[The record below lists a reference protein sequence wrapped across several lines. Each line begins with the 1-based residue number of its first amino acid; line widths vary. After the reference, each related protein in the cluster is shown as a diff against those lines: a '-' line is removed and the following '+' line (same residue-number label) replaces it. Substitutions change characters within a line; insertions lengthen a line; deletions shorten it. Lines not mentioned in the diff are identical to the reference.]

1 MKILALIIVFV
12 ALAVASGMFL
22 REDPGYVF
30 LGFGQWSVE
39 TSLAVFAIFLLVLFA
54 LLHLSIRTLIGL
66 WRVPRRL
73 AHATQQRAKQRA
85 ARGLTQGLI
94 DLAEGRWERAE
105 RLLMRDAEGS
115 ENALLH
121 FLGAA
126 RAAQQQGAHERRDA
140 YLKRA
145 IERNPQADIAVS
157 LTQAELQLSHQQT
170 ERALASLS
178 RLRNLAPKHDYVLRL
193 LAKLYRDIE
202 DWEHLLELLPEL
214 RRKHLFDEEQL
225 QSMQLATWH
234 GLLKTGEKHSLEA
247 LQSRWDALPRQAKEH
262 EDLLHAYG
270 ERLIYFGAEPR
281 VEPLI
286 RAALN
291 RRWSGKL
298 ARMYGLLQT
307 DDAAKQLDFAETW
320 LKNHGRDPMLLLTL
334 GRLCKRRSLWG
345 KARIYLESSLG
356 LNPLAETHLEL
367 AELLESLGENEGAMQ
382 HYQQGLTQAV
392 ATPRRRSGV
401 VKPLLPVKPR
411 ESAEKPTEQT
421 PEKDLSLPVA

>member
-1 MKILALIIVFV
+1 MRILALIIVFV
-12 ALAVASGMFL
+12 ALAVATGMFL

-39 TSLAVFAIFLLVLFA
+39 TSLAVFAVFMLLLFA
-54 LLHLSIRTLIGL
+54 LLYVSIRALVGF

-73 AHATQQRAKQRA
+73 AQAAQQRAKQRA

-105 RLLMRDAEGS
+105 RALMRDAPGS

-121 FLGAA
+121 YLGAA

-140 YLKRA
+140 YLKHA
-145 IERNPQADIAVS
+145 IESNPQAEIAVS
-157 LTQAELQLSHQQT
+157 LTQAELQLSHHQN

-178 RLRNLAPKHDYVLRL
+178 RLRSLAPKHDYVLRL
-193 LAKLYRDIE
+193 LAKLYLDVE

-214 RRKHLFDEEQL
+214 GRKHLFDAEAL
-225 QSMQLATWH
+225 RSMQLATWH
-234 GLLKTGEKHSLEA
+234 GLLEAGEKNSLEE
-247 LQSRWDALPRQAKEH
+247 LQTRWDALPKQAKEH
-262 EDLLHAYG
+262 EDLLHAYS
-270 ERLIYFGAEPR
+270 ERLIYFSAEQR
-281 VEPLI
+281 AEPLI

-298 ARMYGLLQT
+298 VRMYGLLQT

-320 LKNHGRDPMLLLTL
+320 LKNHGRDAMLLLSL

-356 LNPLAETHLEL
+356 LNALPETHLEL
-367 AELLESLGENEGAMQ
+367 AELLESLGETDSAMQ
-382 HYQQGLTQAV
+382 HYQHGLSLAV
-392 ATPRRRSGV
+392 ATPRRRTGL
-401 VKPLLPVKPR
+401 VKPLPIKVR
-411 ESAEKPTEQT
+411 DSAEKP
-421 PEKDLSLPVA
+421 PEEVPSKDVSLPVA